1 MDSYNYRLHID
12 GYTRDTL
19 PMARLAE
26 YLADLAILLG
36 ERDSVHFIRVDVGS
50 AVLVQTIDSPAQ
62 PKVRER
68 VQAIRDGGGPSDA
81 RRAYRGIDDR
91 LAKDNATGNL
101 SETETSVLQFPGRN
115 RVQPQL
121 FGPCNQTGE
130 LTGVVVSLGGRR
142 DPVPVTLL
150 DGEQTFVCR
159 APRDMARRLAQ
170 HLFVDTVR
178 VSGTGRWVRNSDGEW
193 NLKVFR
199 IQDFRALD
207 SAPLTEG
214 LDRLRKAHEQS
225 DWALFDD
232 PIAAMTDIQ
241 TGAPQ

>member
-26 YLADLAILLG
+26 YLADLSILLG
-36 ERDSVHFIRVDVGS
+36 ERDSVHFIRVDEGS
-50 AVLVQTIDSPAQ
+50 AVLVQSIDAPAQ

-68 VQAIRDGGGPSDA
+68 IQAVRDGAAPLDA
-81 RRAYRGIDDR
+81 IRAYRNIDDR
-91 LAKDNATGNL
+91 LANDNATGNL
-101 SETETSVLQFPGRN
+101 SETNTSVLQFPGRN
-115 RVQPQL
+115 RVPPQL

-130 LTGVVVSLGGRR
+130 LTGVIVSLGGRR

-150 DGEQTFVCR
+150 DGEQAFVCR

-178 VSGTGRWVRNSDGEW
+178 VSGIGRWFRNADGEW
-193 NLKVFR
+193 DLRVFR
-199 IQDFRALD
+199 IQDFWALD
-207 SAPLTEG
+207 PAPLTEG

-225 DWALFDD
+225 DWAVFDD
-232 PIAAMTDIQ
+232 PIAVMTDIQ
-241 TGAPQ
+241 TGESQ